1 MTNWAGHIDRLFGKI
16 YCACLLWFGMQ
27 SKEWCSVYLD
37 VKKVNVISINSYLTL
52 KGEKVIIKPQGSLWG
67 IYFSQ

>member
-1 MTNWAGHIDRLFGKI
+1 
-16 YCACLLWFGMQ
+16 MQ

-52 KGEKVIIKPQGSLWG
+52 KGEKVIIKLIAQGSL
-67 IYFSQ
+67 